1 MQTVLILDG
10 ESQSSTKKAVDGMA
24 CITIAVDTPAKAR
37 HLLMN
42 LQIDLFV
49 CDLETPE
56 FDLDALL
63 ASATVCNPN
72 LRLMLTGTAISQRYA
87 AQLVQAGRAMLFLPK
102 PWQPM
107 TAKHT
112 INTLL
117 ASERP
122 KLSVVRRG
130 AGAAGADSAAH
141 GAPRF
146 RIKGRT
152 PPPEAETPREE
163 GHPRFRIK
171 GKPLPP
177 EPEEPKEEA
186 PRLRF
191 RSTVK
196 VAPSVTAAQGV
207 AEHGRYR
214 IDEIIGEGG
223 TGRVCKAYDML
234 LDMVVAIKL
243 LNPDLIRDEEAIA
256 ALKAETR
263 ISLSLQ
269 NENIVRI
276 YNLERRGPNY
286 ILIMEYIKGDSLA
299 KLLQEFPGGLALDF
313 VTQLMQVVTNALGYA
328 HRRGVLHKDIT
339 PGNIL
344 LTDDGIVKVI
354 DFGISDQVKHQR
366 DSNGDDFV
374 VGTPAYMSP
383 EQIRGETLDSR
394 TDIYSL
400 GVLITQLLTGH
411 TIEADAT
418 DYQALAF
425 HPHPPIQGL
434 PEVLT
439 PILETATAFSPADR
453 WQTMEEFGAV
463 FVRAASSLLTA
474 GQ

>member
-1 MQTVLILDG
+1 MGIQTVLILDG
-10 ESQSSTKKAVDGMA
+10 ESQSAAKKAVDGMA
-24 CITIAVDTPAKAR
+24 CVTITVDTPAKAR

-56 FDLDALL
+56 LDLDALL
-63 ASATVCNPN
+63 ASATVCNPG
-72 LRLMLTGTAISQRYA
+72 LRLLLTGTAVSQHYA
-87 AQLVQAGRAMLFLPK
+87 SQLVQAGRAMQFLPK
-102 PWQPM
+102 PWQAM
-107 TAKHT
+107 TVKHT
-112 INTLL
+112 INSLL
-117 ASERP
+117 AAERP
-122 KLSVVRRG
+122 KITVARRG
-130 AGAAGADSAAH
+130 AGGDSAAH
-141 GAPRF
+141 PPPRF
-146 RIKGRT
+146 RVAAKGHAAS
-152 PPPEAETPREE
+152 AEES
-163 GHPRFRIK
+163 HPRFRIK
-171 GKPLPP
+171 GKTPPP
-177 EPEEPKEEA
+177 EAEEAKEEV

-196 VAPSVTAAQGV
+196 VSPVATAMQGAV
-207 AEHGRYR
+207 EAARYR

-243 LNPDLIRDEEAIA
+243 LNPDLIRDEAAID

-263 ISLSLQ
+263 ICLSLQ

-276 YNLERRGPNY
+276 FNLERRGPNY

-299 KLLQEFPGGLALDF
+299 KLLQQFPGGLPLDF
-313 VTQLMQVVTNALGYA
+313 VSQLVQVVTNALGYA

-354 DFGISDQVKHQR
+354 DFGISDRIRCQPA
-366 DSNGDDFV
+366 STLDDYV
-374 VGTPAYMSP
+374 IGTPAYMSP
-383 EQIRGETLDSR
+383 EQIRGESLDPR

-400 GVLITQLLTGH
+400 GVLVTQLLTGH
-411 TIEADAT
+411 TIEADPM

-425 HPHPPIQGL
+425 HPHPPIEGL
-434 PEVLT
+434 PDILA

-463 FVRAASSLLTA
+463 FARAASSLVDEKA
-474 GQ
+474 